1 MGGSSVW
8 FGLGVAED
16 SLRRWISR
24 GSMVAIAVRRIWA
37 GERALGEDG
46 SLAGL
51 TRTRT
56 STEDKLRDGRLVD
69 LEFHRVV
76 RY

>member
-37 GERALGEDG
+37 AQRALGEDD
-46 SLAGL
+46 SLDGL
-51 TRTRT
+51 T
-56 STEDKLRDGRLVD
+56 V
-69 LEFHRVV
+69 
-76 RY
+76 